1 MTSFRVRHETV
12 YSYARPV
19 GFGEHRL
26 MIRPRDSHVLR
37 LNSATLLVEPAAT
50 VRWSFDVFGNSVARL
65 RFNAPAQSLRI
76 VSELDVRRYFS
87 SSTMLEIDADARN
100 YPFVYSPADR
110 IDLGGADRCHYPDPR
125 GELVAYARSFAPPA
139 PIATIDL
146 LRTINASIRNSFS
159 YARRDDEGTQTPLET
174 LARGGG
180 TCRDF
185 ATLMVEVVRALGFGA
200 RFVTGYLHDPAL
212 YGGGSG
218 IVGGAAT
225 HAWLE
230 IYLPGA
236 GWIEFDPTNGLEGS
250 EALIRVA
257 VTRDASQAVPVS
269 GNFTGAASDFLSLFV
284 SVTVRQS
291 ELANA

>member
-19 GFGEHRL
+19 AFGEHRL

-37 LNSATLLVEPAAT
+37 LRSATLLVEPAAS
-50 VRWSFDVFGNSVARL
+50 VRWSFDIFGNSIARL
-65 RFNAPAQSLRI
+65 RFAAPASRLRI
-76 VSELDVRRYFS
+76 VSELDVQRYFN

-125 GELVAYARSFAPPA
+125 GELAAYARGFVTPA
-139 PIATIDL
+139 PLATIDL
-146 LRTINASIRNSFS
+146 LRAINAAIRSRFG
-159 YARRDDEGTQTPLET
+159 YARRDDEGTQAPLET

-185 ATLMVEVVRALGFGA
+185 ATLMVEIVRALGFGA
-200 RFVTGYLHDPAL
+200 RFVTGYLYDPAL
-212 YGGGSG
+212 DGGIAG
-218 IVGGAAT
+218 VLGGAAT

-250 EALIRVA
+250 EELIRVA
-257 VTRDASQAVPVS
+257 VTRDAFQAVPVA
-269 GNFTGAASDFLSLFV
+269 GNFTGSAADFLSLAV
-284 SVTVRQS
+284 SVTVRQM
-291 ELANA
+291 ELAAA

>member
-19 GFGEHRL
+19 NFGEHRL
-26 MIRPRDSHVLR
+26 MIRPRDSHALR
-37 LNSATLLVEPAAT
+37 LNSATLLVEPAAA

-65 RFNAPAQSLRI
+65 RFNAPAQRLRI
-76 VSELDVRRYFS
+76 VSELDVQRYFTS
-87 SSTMLEIDADARN
+87 SAMLEIDAQARN

-110 IDLGGADRCHYPDPR
+110 VDLGGADRCHYPDPR
-125 GELVAYARSFAPPA
+125 GELVAYARSFVPPA
-139 PIATIDL
+139 PLATIDL
-146 LRTINASIRNSFS
+146 LRAINASMNSGFS
-159 YARRDDEGTQTPLET
+159 YARRDDEGTQAPLET

-180 TCRDF
+180 ACRDF

-212 YGGGSG
+212 DGAASGVVGS
-218 IVGGAAT
+218 AAT

-257 VTRDASQAVPVS
+257 VTRDASQAVPVA
-269 GNFTGAASDFLSLFV
+269 GNFTGSASDFQSLAV
-284 SVTVRQS
+284 SVTVRQM
-291 ELANA
+291 ELVDA